1 MSLYA
6 DIIFKMERERNAK
19 WHCYCWQ
26 GRIMEDNRK
35 EQIEAL
41 EVLLEFNERLVK
53 NMNII
58 VKELSGKR
66 LDDTDKFLKS
76 IVDAINWEIQV
87 VNGTLEVIND
97 GEERLD
103 KEAFNKA
110 VSALAEAIKAK
121 DDAAM
126 AAEFQNV
133 IPVFEKLGEIAAKV
147 VK

>member
-6 DIIFKMERERNAK
+6 DIIFKMLKERNAK
-19 WHCYCWQ
+19 WHRYCWQ

-53 NMNII
+53 NMKII

-110 VSALAEAIKAK
+110 VSALAGAIKAK

>member
-1 MSLYA
+1 
-6 DIIFKMERERNAK
+6 
-19 WHCYCWQ
+19 
-26 GRIMEDNRK
+26 MEDNRK

-103 KEAFNKA
+103 KKHLTRQFPHWQRQ
-110 VSALAEAIKAK
+110 SRQR
-121 DDAAM
+121 M
-126 AAEFQNV
+126 MRQWQRSSRM
-133 IPVFEKLGEIAAKV
+133 
-147 VK
+147 

>member
-1 MSLYA
+1 
-6 DIIFKMERERNAK
+6 
-19 WHCYCWQ
+19 
-26 GRIMEDNRK
+26 MEDNRK

-103 KEAFNKA
+103 
-110 VSALAEAIKAK
+110 
-121 DDAAM
+121 
-126 AAEFQNV
+126 
-133 IPVFEKLGEIAAKV
+133 
-147 VK
+147 

>member
-1 MSLYA
+1 
-6 DIIFKMERERNAK
+6 
-19 WHCYCWQ
+19 
-26 GRIMEDNRK
+26 MEDNRK

-53 NMNII
+53 NMHII

-87 VNGTLEVIND
+87 VNGTMEVIND

-110 VSALAEAIKAK
+110 VSALA
-121 DDAAM
+121 
-126 AAEFQNV
+126 AEFENV
-133 IPVFEKLGEIAAKV
+133 IPVFENLGEIVAKV

>member
-1 MSLYA
+1 
-6 DIIFKMERERNAK
+6 
-19 WHCYCWQ
+19 
-26 GRIMEDNRK
+26 MEDNRK

-103 KEAFNKA
+103 K
-110 VSALAEAIKAK
+110 
-121 DDAAM
+121 
-126 AAEFQNV
+126 
-133 IPVFEKLGEIAAKV
+133 
-147 VK
+147 

>member
-1 MSLYA
+1 
-6 DIIFKMERERNAK
+6 
-19 WHCYCWQ
+19 
-26 GRIMEDNRK
+26 MEDNRK

-66 LDDTDKFLKS
+66 L
-76 IVDAINWEIQV
+76 EIQV

>member
-6 DIIFKMERERNAK
+6 DIIFKMKRERNAK

>member
-1 MSLYA
+1 
-6 DIIFKMERERNAK
+6 
-19 WHCYCWQ
+19 
-26 GRIMEDNRK
+26 MEDNRK

-53 NMNII
+53 NMKII

-87 VNGTLEVIND
+87 VNGTLEVINA

-110 VSALAEAIKAK
+110 VSALAGAIKAK

-147 VK
+147 VKYKFETVMLAHILM

>member
-1 MSLYA
+1 
-6 DIIFKMERERNAK
+6 
-19 WHCYCWQ
+19 
-26 GRIMEDNRK
+26 MEDNRK

-53 NMNII
+53 NMKII

-87 VNGTLEVIND
+87 VNGTLEVINA

-110 VSALAEAIKAK
+110 VSALAGAIKAK

-147 VK
+147 VKLSLIHI

>member
-1 MSLYA
+1 
-6 DIIFKMERERNAK
+6 
-19 WHCYCWQ
+19 
-26 GRIMEDNRK
+26 MEDNRK

-110 VSALAEAIKAK
+110 VSALAEAFKAK

>member
-1 MSLYA
+1 
-6 DIIFKMERERNAK
+6 
-19 WHCYCWQ
+19 
-26 GRIMEDNRK
+26 MEDNRK

-87 VNGTLEVIND
+87 VNGTLEVIRRR
-97 GEERLD
+97 GT
-103 KEAFNKA
+103 
-110 VSALAEAIKAK
+110 
-121 DDAAM
+121 
-126 AAEFQNV
+126 
-133 IPVFEKLGEIAAKV
+133 P
-147 VK
+147 